1 MNCVWSKKGFK
12 RGPEM
17 GYSIKA
23 LLLCLGLW
31 HQYHMLV
38 SYVDTEPTVTTVDRL
53 SADNDMSNSFK
64 RDVVQIELR

>member
-1 MNCVWSKKGFK
+1 
-12 RGPEM
+12 M

-31 HQYHMLV
+31 HEYHMLV